1 MELENIIEV
10 ITNIVKEEIF
20 LMDYKVPVGIS
31 ARHVHLSQEAIEVLF
46 GKGYELTVFK
56 PIKQPNQYAS
66 NEFVDLIGSK
76 GEISRVRILGPAR
89 KDVQVEI
96 SASDARKLGVKPVVR
111 GSGDIANTPS
121 LKLRGPKGE
130 YTIQE
135 GVIVAERHVHMTPA
149 NASVV
154 GVADGDKVSVEIEGE
169 KGGILGNVV
178 VRVSEAY
185 KLELHIDTDDAS
197 AFLVSPN
204 SFVKIIK

>member
-1 MELENIIEV
+1 MDLENIIQV

-31 ARHVHLSQEAIEVLF
+31 ARHVHLSQEAIDALF

-66 NEFVDLIGSK
+66 NEFVDLIGPK

-96 SASDARKLGVKPVVR
+96 STSDARKLGVKPVVR
-111 GSGDIANTPS
+111 GSGDIANTPP
-121 LKLRGPKGE
+121 LKLRGINGE
-130 YTIQE
+130 YDINE
-135 GVIVAERHVHMTPA
+135 GVIVAERHIHMTPE

-154 GVADGDKVSVEIEGE
+154 GLTDGDKVSVEIESE
-169 KGGILGNVV
+169 KGGILNNVI
-178 VRVSEAY
+178 VRVSDAY